1 MTIPQQILTIVAVV
15 LGTMTTR
22 FLPFLFF
29 PEGKEPPAFIR
40 YLGAV
45 LPSAVIGLL
54 VVFCLKDAVFTGW
67 HGLPEAIAIVV
78 VGVLH
83 KCKHN
88 ILLSIAGGTVLY
100 MFLVQTSKNV
110 REVWKPQA
118 VSGLPVFFSEAVWQI
133 PGNQSDM
140 GESICSKQRSC
151 SHWLWCWQR

>member
-29 PEGKEPPAFIR
+29 PEGKEPPAFVR

-67 HGLPEAIAIVV
+67 HGLPEAIAICGRGRAAQVQAQHPPEHRRRDRAV
-78 VGVLH
+78 YVPGADGVCLIRFP
-83 KCKHN
+83 
-88 ILLSIAGGTVLY
+88 ILV
-100 MFLVQTSKNV
+100 
-110 REVWKPQA
+110 P
-118 VSGLPVFFSEAVWQI
+118 
-133 PGNQSDM
+133 
-140 GESICSKQRSC
+140 
-151 SHWLWCWQR
+151 